1 MGGYLRNGLEVSDPL
16 TASALY
22 THSNGN
28 WIKGMVVVEQN
39 DLELVLLGLITG
51 EVYKVCLFVC
61 LFVCLCVCLI
71 VCCLFMF
78 HYPFL
83 FSDVASYSTRKYS
96 HLQDLP

>member
-61 LFVCLCVCLI
+61 LFVC
-71 VCCLFMF
+71 FG
-78 HYPFL
+78 
-83 FSDVASYSTRKYS
+83 
-96 HLQDLP
+96 DLGIYEFNRGHHPQIGLV